1 MKSAADSWYVDW
13 QSDRHAEYFD
23 YRSTLSSRNLVRSYE
38 SLNDVR
44 IINTRLAETRGRP
57 TLLEIGCATG
67 EFRRYLGLKW
77 PGVRYLGAD
86 ISQPAIDCALRKYP
100 DGQFLAL
107 APSDQSCFVEA
118 LGLESQPEFVYSKD
132 VVLHQTDPFGFLTR
146 LIESTDR
153 TLVVRLRTRDRGET
167 VLDPEK
173 SCQYHYNGWMPY
185 IVMNLD
191 EIIRHV
197 LDVRPRAELRVL
209 RNRTIL
215 GGWHY
220 RYLPKDCYLEETG
233 TAETAIGVFLKT
245 SQPTR
250 VTIEDRRDNEP
261 RYTLWHML
269 GLAYRRGGSIPII
282 NRDR

>member
-1 MKSAADSWYVDW
+1 
-13 QSDRHAEYFD
+13 
-23 YRSTLSSRNLVRSYE
+23 
-38 SLNDVR
+38 
-44 IINTRLAETRGRP
+44 
-57 TLLEIGCATG
+57 
-67 EFRRYLGLKW
+67 
-77 PGVRYLGAD
+77 
-86 ISQPAIDCALRKYP
+86 
-100 DGQFLAL
+100 
-107 APSDQSCFVEA
+107 
-118 LGLESQPEFVYSKD
+118 
-132 VVLHQTDPFGFLTR
+132 
-146 LIESTDR
+146 
-153 TLVVRLRTRDRGET
+153 
-167 VLDPEK
+167 
-173 SCQYHYNGWMPY
+173 
-185 IVMNLD
+185 MNLD

-220 RYLPKDCYLEETG
+220 RYLPKDCCLEETG